1 MGIKKLYIGGEN
13 EDWEI
18 PVTPL
23 PKVRIS
29 ILYVALCCFVYSMG
43 HVVTNNMM
51 LLELT
56 QVCWDAGQDGSHA
69 RSNRP
74 FGLLTEAYANLF
86 H

>member
-23 PKVRIS
+23 PKVRMNVMYCS
-29 ILYVALCCFVYSMG
+29 FVYGMG
-43 HVVTNNMM
+43 HGVSKVRIASQV
-51 LLELT
+51 T
-56 QVCWDAGQDGSHA
+56 QVCWIAGQDGSHA

-74 FGLLTEAYANLF
+74 SGLLTEVYANLF
-86 H
+86 R

>member
-23 PKVRIS
+23 PKVCMS
-29 ILYVALCCFVYSMG
+29 MMYQCCVYSMG
-43 HVVTNNMM
+43 PAVTKVVIFSQ
-51 LLELT
+51 LT
-56 QVCWDAGQDGSHA
+56 QVCWAAGQNGSHA

>member
-23 PKVRIS
+23 PKVRMS
-29 ILYVALCCFVYSMG
+29 IMYCCFVYSMG
-43 HVVTNNMM
+43 HAAAKVMI
-51 LLELT
+51 LSQLT
-56 QVCWDAGQDGSHA
+56 QVCWVAGQDGSHA

-74 FGLLTEAYANLF
+74 FGLLTEAYANRF

>member
-23 PKVRIS
+23 PKVHM
-29 ILYVALCCFVYSMG
+29 ILMHFCFVYNVG
-43 HVVTNNMM
+43 HAVITATF
-51 LLELT
+51 LYQLT
-56 QVCWDAGQDGSHA
+56 QFCWVAGQNGSHA

-74 FGLLTEAYANLF
+74 FGLLRQEYANLL